1 MIRWGELFAE
11 EGILAGEIQE
21 LHRGGGEI
29 GWPFGPPLPP
39 QRRLRTPQPYA
50 RTSRRVTSGGLGT
63 YLIKCHFFPNYH
75 KLMCEYMPKSLEI
88 ALSKLLPSARHERRV
103 GAFLVHAARER
114 RPEGPDYLLSSV
126 VLLYLAGQCALDA
139 HTSPLW
145 TSGTRRVFPSSCGRI
160 LAAVPELRF
169 RI

>member
-1 MIRWGELFAE
+1 MGVKIYELRQAVE
-11 EGILAGEIQE
+11 LLAQKASKPKW
-21 LHRGGGEI
+21 LL
-29 GWPFGPPLPP
+29 PFC
-39 QRRLRTPQPYA
+39 
-50 RTSRRVTSGGLGT
+50 V
-63 YLIKCHFFPNYH
+63 K
-75 KLMCEYMPKSLEI
+75 
-88 ALSKLLPSARHERRV
+88 SKLLPSARASWRV

-114 RPEGPDYLLSSV
+114 RPEGPAYLLSSV
-126 VLLYLAGQCALDA
+126 MLLYLAGQCALDA